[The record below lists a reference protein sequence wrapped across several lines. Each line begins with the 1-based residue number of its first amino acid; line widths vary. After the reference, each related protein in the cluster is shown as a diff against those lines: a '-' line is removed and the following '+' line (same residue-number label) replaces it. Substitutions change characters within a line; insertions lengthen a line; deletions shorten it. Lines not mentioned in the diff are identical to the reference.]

1 MGLGQV
7 LFAGASGQPEG
18 SMQLT
23 YLSRDAMLTIV
34 VQAMLQDIV
43 AAHVRGASREAE
55 SLRELDM
62 HVAATLP
69 VQYRL
74 TVAQCRRM
82 PRTEV
87 SFLPCLCP
95 TPEGLP
101 T

>member
-1 MGLGQV
+1 
-7 LFAGASGQPEG
+7 
-18 SMQLT
+18 
-23 YLSRDAMLTIV
+23 
-34 VQAMLQDIV
+34 MLQDIV

-82 PRTEV
+82 PRTETANA
-87 SFLPCLCP
+87 SATPQPSPGAEKHRNPRP
-95 TPEGLP
+95 TSGATASPR